1 MAWFKKK
8 KKKNAENTRE
18 QNIADVPEPYEEDET
33 VMADFSSAELQVRE
47 EKPLPQSESQPE
59 PVSKQDPSP
68 VRTGK

>member
-47 EKPLPQSESQPE
+47 EKPLPPKAQSESQPE
-59 PVSKQDPSP
+59 PV
-68 VRTGK
+68 RTGK